1 MIKNLIKKFQ
11 PYLIYSLVF
20 SIFFIEKIKYKSLS
34 IYEFIFVILF
44 LFFINKILK
53 FDFKKFLNI
62 ENFSLIF
69 IIIIILYK
77 YLYYDNYLYPV
88 LVTIFLIITYFLFL
102 FLIIDDGLKK
112 KTYSILRNSFQII
125 YIISCLMV
133 MVFYFFKSLGFLFD
147 DFWYTREDIFPY
159 LNYATIHFKG
169 FYTSY
174 NYQAYIMVPGY
185 FYLLEKIFL
194 RNNKINL
201 IFFVLLSFCVFFI
214 VKAKV
219 FFLIICLT
227 IFYLLNNYIRL
238 NKIFFYLFL
247 LMILL
252 SYILISHFIPSKI
265 EMVGSEYKHYFTD
278 APIFI
283 IDNILIYGSLFY
295 KIKSLIIQDIG
306 FLNLIPHDRDFYIK
320 HNTDPHSVY
329 FLLLYNYGILSLI
342 CFLLFLFSIIKK
354 FNLLF
359 FKRSFK
365 FLLIDYTIF
374 MIFLIEGFNKDINS
388 YRFFWITTSMLLG
401 VLYVHKKKK

>member
-1 MIKNLIKKFQ
+1 MKKNLIEKFQ

-44 LFFINKILK
+44 FFFTNKILK
-53 FDFKKFLNI
+53 LDFKKFLNI

-69 IIIIILYK
+69 LIIIILYK
-77 YLYYDNYLYPV
+77 YFYYDNYLYSV
-88 LVTIFLIITYFLFL
+88 LVIIFLIITYFLFL
-102 FLIIDDGLKK
+102 FLIIDDGLNK

-133 MVFYFFKSLGFLFD
+133 MVFYFFKSLGFVFD

-169 FYTSY
+169 LYTSY

-185 FYLLEKIFL
+185 FYLLEKFFL
-194 RNNKINL
+194 RNDKINL
-201 IFFVLLSFCVFFI
+201 IFFVLISFFVFFI
-214 VKAKV
+214 VKAKI

-247 LMILL
+247 LMIFL

-265 EMVGSEYKHYFTD
+265 EMIGSEYKHYFTD

-295 KIKSLIIQDIG
+295 KIKSLIIQDIE
-306 FLNLIPHDRDFYIK
+306 FLNLIPLDRDFYIK
-320 HNTDPHSVY
+320 HDSDPHSVY

-359 FKRSFK
+359 FKGNFK
-365 FLLIDYTIF
+365 FLLVDYTIF
-374 MIFLIEGFNKDINS
+374 MIFLIEGFNQDINS
-388 YRFFWITTSMLLG
+388 YRFFWINTSMLLG
-401 VLYVHKKKK
+401 VLYVHTKKE